1 MNVLRMECKHVFQR
15 QDSRC
20 LVCDCGFRFPR
31 VYGRGTCIIETNIGE
46 SSIETVEK

>member
-20 LVCDCGFRFPR
+20 LVCDCGFQFPR
-31 VYGRGTCIIETNIGE
+31 VYGRGICGIETITGE
-46 SSIETVEK
+46 SFIETVEK